1 MVMTP
6 LTNAQQ
12 AAIDALVKA
21 GRIAPVPVD
30 LVRAASFLGNARD
43 LLAELPKLT
52 IAGARY
58 TLAYDACHDAG
69 EALLAS
75 YGYRTTNVSGQH
87 EAIGRYL
94 RAVLDMPPGDAAARR
109 YDQLRRSRN
118 QQRYQ
123 AGPVG
128 AAQAN
133 LATQTAQELYDAA
146 LYRGVDL

>member
-1 MVMTP
+1 MKP
-6 LTNAQQ
+6 LTAAQG
-12 AAIDALVKA
+12 ASVDALVKA
-21 GRIAPVPVD
+21 GRVAPVPVD
-30 LVRAASFLGNARD
+30 LVRAASFLANARD
-43 LLAELPKLT
+43 LLTELPKLEGT
-52 IAGARY
+52 SARY

-69 EALLAS
+69 EALLAA
-75 YGYRTTNVSGQH
+75 YGFRTTNGVGQH

-94 RAVLDMPPGDAAARR
+94 CAVLDIPPGDAASLR

-133 LATQTAQELYDAA
+133 LAAQTAKELYDAA
-146 LYRGVDL
+146 LHRGIDL